1 MKKILKKALLVLLL
15 LCVLTSLL
23 SRCRRSDA
31 PTDVSSPASVPA
43 SSVSSSVSSSASET
57 PEASYGPLV
66 DQEVFG
72 LRFQLP
78 ERIADTRQDSDDALS
93 TYYYPPDNDPD
104 ATRIMFSFNLME
116 ELSPTTAWD
125 DSDFDPFVDGLL
137 SDTGVLLQKGDIVL
151 NPSSPINAR
160 YVKFDL
166 PLDDMD
172 RHFETVVFSNIL
184 ISMAYDASYEHP
196 YNAVWDGLLDSL
208 AFVEAPAESTAASA
222 ADGIRPEF
230 KEMMD
235 SYEAFFDEYA
245 AFMQKYQNS
254 SGTDTVAL
262 LSDFSN
268 YMEKYTDYMEKLNAV
283 DQDDLS
289 TEEALYYLEVTT
301 RINKKLLSTM
311 S

>member
-1 MKKILKKALLVLLL
+1 MKKILKKVLLVLLL

-23 SRCRRSDA
+23 SRRRRSDA
-31 PTDVSSPASVPA
+31 PTDAGSPASVPA

-57 PEASYGPLV
+57 SNLSYGPLV

-78 ERIADTRQDSDDALS
+78 ERIADTRRDSDDALS
-93 TYYYPPDNDPD
+93 TYYYPPDGDPE
-104 ATRIMFSFNLME
+104 ATRIMFSFNRME
-116 ELSPTTAWD
+116 GVSPTTTWS
-125 DSDFDPFVDGLL
+125 DSDFDAFVDGLL
-137 SDTGVLLQKGDIVL
+137 SDTGTLLQKGDIVL
-151 NPSSPINAR
+151 GPDAPIHAR
-160 YVKFDL
+160 YAKFEL
-166 PLDDMD
+166 PLEDMD
-172 RHFETVVFSNIL
+172 RCFETVVFSNIL
-184 ISMAYDASYEHP
+184 ISMTYDVSYDHPYDA
-196 YNAVWDGLLDSL
+196 VWNDLLDSL

-235 SYEAFFDEYA
+235 SYGAFFDEYA

-262 LSDFSN
+262 LSDFSD

-289 TEEALYYLEVTT
+289 TEETLYYLDVTN